1 MIRAAVQR
9 IYAQTNVTTLIISVC
24 LIIYETERFIITCWM
39 WEQGNDNNKKK
50 KSAIK
55 GRFTAEVG
63 K

>member
-9 IYAQTNVTTLIISVC
+9 IYAQTNVTMLIISVC

-39 WEQGNDNNKKK
+39 WEQGNDKKK
-50 KSAIK
+50 EKSAIK

-63 K
+63 Q